1 LTNGCALAL
10 PMTTRKA
17 GASKNEFSGGWR
29 RVSLEGQLLDQKS
42 LRAVTGKTA
51 DWNEIAKDCIAFA
64 NATGGRLLLG
74 IEDGEN
80 APPSNQ
86 HIPADLPDTLRRKL
100 AERTVNVSVLPDVV
114 TAPNGGQYIELR
126 IPRAMAVASTTD
138 GRYFLR
144 VADQSKPVTG
154 DDVMRLASERAA
166 LPWETQT
173 TLHIPRAEVD
183 ATKRDKLLA
192 ALRASDRVKAS
203 VKEKSDDELLD
214 HYQLAQGQ
222 MLTNL
227 GVLCLGRQHH
237 RAQLTTAP
245 VIQFIKY
252 DEHGQK
258 VNKLVWDDH
267 TQSPMEL
274 IEAVW
279 LEVPDFRERYELP
292 DGLYRQNVP
301 AFDEIVVR
309 ELLVNALVHRP
320 YTQRGDIFLNLH
332 PDRLE
337 MVNPGPLPLGVTPH
351 NVLHTTVRRNEHLA
365 RLFHDLKLMERE
377 GSGFDKI
384 FEVLLSQ
391 GRPMPEL
398 IETHDRVQVTVRRRI
413 LKPEVIDF
421 IAKADQT
428 YQLTQRERIALGL
441 LAQHDA
447 LTARE
452 LADTLELPSV
462 EALQPWLKRLLD
474 WHLVQSAGRTQATR
488 YFVDPGLLRSLQFT
502 GETTLKRIEPHRLA
516 ALVLEDLRRYP
527 QSAISEIHQRIGGE
541 IHPKQVKRA
550 LEELIERG
558 AVRFEG
564 NNRWRR
570 YWKVT

>member
-1 LTNGCALAL
+1 
-10 PMTTRKA
+10 
-17 GASKNEFSGGWR
+17 
-29 RVSLEGQLLDQKS
+29 

-51 DWNEIAKDCIAFA
+51 DWNELAKDCIAFA

-74 IEDGEN
+74 IEDGEEH
-80 APPSNQ
+80 PPADQ
-86 HIPADLPDTLRRKL
+86 RIPADLPDTVRRKL
-100 AERTVNVSVLPDVV
+100 AERTVNVTVLPDVI
-114 TAPNGGQYIELR
+114 TAPNGSQVLELR
-126 IPRAMAVASTTD
+126 VPRTLAVASTTD

-154 DDVMRLASERAA
+154 DDVMRLANERSA
-166 LPWETQT
+166 LPWETQIP
-173 TLHIPRAEVD
+173 LHIPSVEAD
-183 ATKRDKLLA
+183 PHKRDELLQ
-192 ALRASDRVKAS
+192 ALRASDRVKPS
-203 VKEKSDDELLD
+203 VKEKTDDELLA
-214 HYQLAQGQ
+214 HYQLSLSGT
-222 MLTNL
+222 LTNL
-227 GVLCLGRQHH
+227 GVLCIGRQYH
-237 RAQLTTAP
+237 RAQLSTAP

-252 DEHGQK
+252 DDHGQK

-267 TQSPMEL
+267 TLSPIEL

-279 LEVPDFRERYELP
+279 SDVPDFRERYELP

-337 MVNPGPLPLGVTPH
+337 VVNPGPLPLGVTPQ

-391 GRPMPEL
+391 GRPAPEL
-398 IETHDRVQVTVRRRI
+398 IESHDRVQVTVRRRI
-413 LKPEVIDF
+413 LKPEVVDF

-428 YQLTQRERIALGL
+428 YQLTQRERITLGL
-441 LAQHDA
+441 LAQQEA

-452 LADTLELPSV
+452 LAAVLELTSV
-462 EALQPWLKRLLD
+462 DALQPWIKRLLE
-474 WHLVQSAGRTQATR
+474 WGLIQSAGRTQATR
-488 YFVDPGLLRSLQFT
+488 YFIDPTLLRTLNFV
-502 GETTLKRIEPHRLA
+502 GGTTLKRIEPHRLA
-516 ALVLEDLRRYP
+516 ALIVEDVGLYP
-527 QSAISEIHQRIGGE
+527 RSKIGDIHQRVGLE
-541 IHPKQVKRA
+541 IPRSRVRRAMEQLVKEGKLA
-550 LEELIERG
+550 QEG
-558 AVRFEG
+558 VRSG
-564 NNRWRR
+564 TR
-570 YWKVT
+570 YCLV

>member
-1 LTNGCALAL
+1 MKTQK
-10 PMTTRKA
+10 T
-17 GASKNEFSGGWR
+17 GANKNEFSGGR
-29 RVSLEGQLLDQKS
+29 HRVSLEGQLLDQKS

-51 DWNEIAKDCIAFA
+51 DWNENAKDCIAFA

-74 IEDGEN
+74 IEDGQST
-80 APPSNQ
+80 PPADQ
-86 HIPADLPDTLRRKL
+86 RIPPDLPDTVRRKL

-114 TAPNGGQYIELR
+114 TAPNGGQHIELR

-173 TLHIPRAEVD
+173 TLHIPRSEVD
-183 ATKRDKLLA
+183 VITCDKLLT

-222 MLTNL
+222 YLTNL

-267 TQSPMEL
+267 TQSPVEL

-337 MVNPGPLPLGVTPH
+337 MVNPGPLPLGVTPQ

-384 FEVLLSQ
+384 LEVLLSQ

-398 IETHDRVQVTVRRRI
+398 IETHDRVQVTVSRRI

-428 YQLTQRERIALGL
+428 YQLTQRERITLGL
-441 LAQHDA
+441 LAQQDA

-452 LADTLELPSV
+452 LADALELSSV

-474 WHLVQSAGRTQATR
+474 WHLVQSTGRTQATR
-488 YFVDPGLLRSLQFT
+488 YFVDPTLLRSLKFT

-516 ALVLEDLRRYP
+516 ALVLEDLQRYP

-570 YWKVT
+570 YWVRS

>member
-1 LTNGCALAL
+1 
-10 PMTTRKA
+10 M
-17 GASKNEFSGGWR
+17 SQ
-29 RVSLEGQLLDQKS
+29 EGQLLDQKS

-51 DWNEIAKDCIAFA
+51 DWNEIAKDCIAFS

-74 IEDGEN
+74 IEDGQD
-80 APPSNQ
+80 APPVGQ
-86 HIPADLPDTLRRKL
+86 HIPADLPDTVRRKL
-100 AERTVNVSVLPDVV
+100 AERTVNVAVLTDVV

-126 IPRAMAVASTTD
+126 IPRALSVASTTD

-154 DDVMRLASERAA
+154 EDVMRLASERSA

-173 TLHIPRAEVD
+173 TLHIFRADAD
-183 ATKRDKLLA
+183 ATKRDKLLQ

-214 HYQLAQGQ
+214 HYQLAQGND
-222 MLTNL
+222 LTNL

-252 DEHGQK
+252 DERGQK

-267 TQSPMEL
+267 TQSPMAM

-337 MVNPGPLPLGVTPH
+337 VVNPGPLPLGVTPQ

-365 RLFHDLKLMERE
+365 RLFHDLRLMERE

-391 GRPMPEL
+391 GRPAPEL

-421 IAKADQT
+421 IAKADET
-428 YQLTQRERIALGL
+428 YQLTQRERMALGL

-452 LADTLELPSV
+452 LAAKLELLSV
-462 EALQPWLKRLLD
+462 EELQPWLKRLLD

-488 YFVDPGLLRSLQFT
+488 YFVDPGLLRSLKFS

-516 ALVLEDLRRYP
+516 ALVLEDLQRYP
-527 QSAISEIHQRIGGE
+527 ESAISDIHRRIGGE

-550 LEELIERG
+550 LEDLIGRG

-564 NNRWRR
+564 NKRWRR
-570 YWKVT
+570 YWAES

>member
-1 LTNGCALAL
+1 
-10 PMTTRKA
+10 
-17 GASKNEFSGGWR
+17 
-29 RVSLEGQLLDQKS
+29 VSLEGQLVDQKS
-42 LRAVTGKTA
+42 LRAVTSKTA
-51 DWNEIAKDCIAFA
+51 DWNDIAKDCIAFA
-64 NATGGRLLLG
+64 NASGGRLLFG
-74 IEDGEN
+74 IEDGQSE
-80 APPSNQ
+80 PPADQ
-86 HIPADLPDTLRRKL
+86 VVPIDLPDTLRRKL
-100 AERTVNVSVLPDVV
+100 AERTVNVTVLPNVI
-114 TAPNGGQYIELR
+114 TAPNGGEYIDLQ
-126 IPRAMAVASTTD
+126 IPRAMTVASSTD

-154 DDVMRLASERAA
+154 DDVMRLASERSA

-173 TLHIPRAEVD
+173 TLHVPRAEMDVAKCD
-183 ATKRDKLLA
+183 RLLA
-192 ALRASDRVKAS
+192 ALRASDRVKSS

-214 HYQLAQGQ
+214 HYLLAQGRN
-222 MLTNL
+222 LTNL
-227 GVLCLGRQHH
+227 GVLSLGLQHC

-258 VNKLVWDDH
+258 VNKLVWDEH
-267 TQSPMEL
+267 LQNPMEL

-279 LEVPDFRERYELP
+279 QEVPDFRERYEIP

-337 MVNPGPLPLGVTPH
+337 VVNPGPLPLGVSPQ
-351 NVLHTTVRRNEHLA
+351 NVLHMTVRRNEHLA

-377 GSGFDKI
+377 GSGIDKI
-384 FEVLLSQ
+384 FEVLLTQ
-391 GRPMPEL
+391 GRPAPEL

-421 IAKADQT
+421 MAKADQT

-441 LAQHDA
+441 LAQNDA

-452 LADTLELPSV
+452 LTNTLELPSV
-462 EALQPWLKRLLD
+462 ESLQPWLKRLLN
-474 WHLVQSAGRTQATR
+474 WQLVQSAGRTQATR
-488 YFVDPGLLRSLQFT
+488 YFVDPKLLRSLQFT

-527 QSAISEIHQRIGGE
+527 KSAISDIHKRVGGE
-541 IHPKQVKRA
+541 IHLKQVKRA
-550 LEELIERG
+550 LEALIERG
-558 AVRFEG
+558 EVSYQG

-570 YWKVT
+570 YWAAA

>member
-1 LTNGCALAL
+1 
-10 PMTTRKA
+10 MTTQETRA
-17 GASKNEFSGGWR
+17 DEKNWESQHL
-29 RVSLEGQLLDQKS
+29 SQEGQLLDQKS
-42 LRAVTGKTA
+42 LRAVTGKTV

-64 NATGGRLLLG
+64 NATGGHLLLG
-74 IEDGEN
+74 IEDGQD
-80 APPSNQ
+80 APPASQ
-86 HIPADLPDTLRRKL
+86 YIPADLPDTLRRKL
-100 AERTVNVSVLPDVV
+100 ADRTVNVTVLPDVV
-114 TAPNGGQYIELR
+114 TAPNGGQYIKLR
-126 IPRAMAVASTTD
+126 IPRALAVASTTD

-154 DDVMRLASERAA
+154 DDVMRLASERSA
-166 LPWETQT
+166 LSWETQT
-173 TLHIPRAEVD
+173 TLHIPRVEAE
-183 ATKRDKLLA
+183 ASKRDKLLQ

-203 VKEKSDDELLD
+203 VKEKTDEELLD

-222 MLTNL
+222 ALTNL

-320 YTQRGDIFLNLH
+320 YTQRGDIFLNLY

-337 MVNPGPLPLGVTPH
+337 VVNPGPLPLGVTPQ

-377 GSGFDKI
+377 GSGFDNI
-384 FEVLLSQ
+384 FEVLLLQ
-391 GRPMPEL
+391 GRPAPEL

-452 LADTLELPSV
+452 LATTLELPSTEV
-462 EALQPWLKRLLD
+462 LQPWLKRLLE

-488 YFVDPGLLRSLQFT
+488 YFVDPGLLRSLKFT

-516 ALVLEDLRRYP
+516 ALVLEDLQRYP
-527 QSAISEIHQRIGGE
+527 RSAISDIHRRIGGE

-550 LEELIERG
+550 LEELIGRG

-570 YWKVT
+570 YWAVS

>member
-1 LTNGCALAL
+1 
-10 PMTTRKA
+10 
-17 GASKNEFSGGWR
+17 
-29 RVSLEGQLLDQKS
+29 VSLEGQLLDQKS

-74 IEDGEN
+74 IEDGQD
-80 APPSNQ
+80 APPSGQ
-86 HIPADLPDTLRRKL
+86 QIPADLPDTVRRKL
-100 AERTVNVSVLPDVV
+100 AERTVNLAVLPDVV
-114 TAPNGGQYIELR
+114 TAPNSGQYIELR

-154 DDVMRLASERAA
+154 DDVMRLASERSA

-173 TLHIPRAEVD
+173 TLRFPRVEAD
-183 ATKRDKLLA
+183 AAKRYKLLQ

-203 VKEKSDDELLD
+203 VKEKTDDELLD
-214 HYQLAQGQ
+214 HYQLARGHD
-222 MLTNL
+222 LTNL

-237 RAQLTTAP
+237 RAQQTTAP
-245 VIQFIKY
+245 VIQFIKF
-252 DEHGQK
+252 DERGQK

-337 MVNPGPLPLGVTPH
+337 VVNPGPLPLGVTPQ

-391 GRPMPEL
+391 GRPAPEL

-452 LADTLELPSV
+452 LATTLELPSV
-462 EALQPWLKRLLD
+462 DALQPWLKRLLD
-474 WHLVQSAGRTQATR
+474 WQLVQSAGRTQATR
-488 YFVDPGLLRSLQFT
+488 YFVDPALLRSLDFV
-502 GETTLKRIEPHRLA
+502 GGTTLKRIEPHRLL
-516 ALVLEDLRRYP
+516 ALIVEDVGRYP
-527 QSAISEIHQRIGGE
+527 QSKIGDIHQRIGLE
-541 IHPKQVKRA
+541 IPRSR
-550 LEELIERG
+550 IRRG
-558 AVRFEG
+558 VEQLLKDGKLHSEG
-564 NNRWRR
+564 VGSGTR
-570 YWKVT
+570 YRLP

>member
-1 LTNGCALAL
+1 
-10 PMTTRKA
+10 M
-17 GASKNEFSGGWR
+17 
-29 RVSLEGQLLDQKS
+29 
-42 LRAVTGKTA
+42 TGKTA
-51 DWNEIAKDCIAFA
+51 DWDEIAKDCIAFA

-74 IEDGEN
+74 IEDGQSQ
-80 APPSNQ
+80 PPACQ
-86 HIPADLPDTLRRKL
+86 RIPPDLPDTLRRKL
-100 AERTVNVSVLPDVV
+100 AERTVNVTVLPDGTVG
-114 TAPNGGQYIELR
+114 PNGGQYIEVR
-126 IPRAMAVASTTD
+126 IPRAMAVAYTTD

-144 VADQSKPVTG
+144 VADQCKSVTG
-154 DDVMRLASERAA
+154 DDVMRLASERSA

-173 TLHIPRAEVD
+173 TLPVPRAQIDV
-183 ATKRDKLLA
+183 AKRNKLLA
-192 ALRASDRVKAS
+192 ALRASDRVKPS
-203 VKEKSDDELLD
+203 VKQKSDDELLD
-214 HYQLAQGQ
+214 HYQLAQGSD
-222 MLTNL
+222 LTNL
-227 GVLCLGRQHH
+227 GVLSLGRQHH

-279 LEVPDFRERYELP
+279 QEVPDFRERYELP

-337 MVNPGPLPLGVTPH
+337 VVNPGPLPLGVSPQ

-391 GRPMPEL
+391 GRPAPEL

-413 LKPEVIDF
+413 LKPAVIDF

-452 LADTLELPSV
+452 LTNALELPSV

-474 WHLVQSAGRTQATR
+474 WQLVQSAGRTQAKR
-488 YFVDPGLLRSLQFT
+488 YFVNPSLLRNLQFT
-502 GETTLKRIEPHRLA
+502 GGTTLKRIEPHRLA
-516 ALVLEDLRRYP
+516 ALVLEDLQRYP
-527 QSAISEIHQRIGGE
+527 RSAISDIHQRVGGE

-558 AVRFEG
+558 EVRFEG

-570 YWKVT
+570 YWAAA

>member
-1 LTNGCALAL
+1 MNGGARAARI
-10 PMTTRKA
+10 MTRRA
-17 GASKNEFSGGWR
+17 GANKNEFSGGR
-29 RVSLEGQLLDQKS
+29 YRVSLEGQLLDHKS

-51 DWNEIAKDCIAFA
+51 DWNGIAKDCIAFA

-74 IEDGEN
+74 VEDGQDV
-80 APPSNQ
+80 PPAGQ

-100 AERTVNVSVLPDVV
+100 AERSVNVAVLPDVV
-114 TAPNGGQYIELR
+114 TASNGGQYIELR

-154 DDVMRLASERAA
+154 DDVMRLASERPA
-166 LPWETQT
+166 LPWETQI
-173 TLHIPRAEVD
+173 TLHVPRAEVD
-183 ATKRDKLLA
+183 AAKREKLLA

-203 VKEKSDDELLD
+203 VKEKSDGELLD

-222 MLTNL
+222 ALTNL
-227 GVLCLGRQHH
+227 GVLCLGHQHH

-252 DEHGQK
+252 DEHDQK

-337 MVNPGPLPLGVTPH
+337 VVNPGPLPLGVTPQ

-365 RLFHDLKLMERE
+365 RLFHDLQLMERE

-391 GRPMPEL
+391 GRPVPEL
-398 IETHDRVQVTVRRRI
+398 FETHDRVQVTVHRRI

-428 YQLTQRERIALGL
+428 YQLTQRERITLGL

-452 LADTLELPSV
+452 LTTTLELYTV
-462 EALQPWLKRLLD
+462 EALQLWLKRLLD
-474 WHLVQSAGRTQATR
+474 WNLVQSAGRTQATR
-488 YFVDPGLLRSLQFT
+488 YFVDPGLLRCLNFT
-502 GETTLKRIEPHRLA
+502 GGTTLKRIEPHCLLA
-516 ALVLEDLRRYP
+516 LIVEDVGRYP
-527 QSAISEIHQRIGGE
+527 NTKIGDIHQRVGLE
-541 IHPKQVKRA
+541 IPRSRVRRAVEKFVKEGK
-550 LEELIERG
+550 LFHEG
-558 AVRFEG
+558 VRSG
-564 NNRWRR
+564 TR
-570 YWKVT
+570 YRLP

>member
-1 LTNGCALAL
+1 
-10 PMTTRKA
+10 M
-17 GASKNEFSGGWR
+17 
-29 RVSLEGQLLDQKS
+29 SLEGQLLDQKS

-64 NATGGRLLLG
+64 NASGGRLLLG
-74 IEDGEN
+74 IEDGQD
-80 APPSNQ
+80 APPSGQ
-86 HIPADLPDTLRRKL
+86 QIPADLPDTVRRKL
-100 AERTVNVSVLPDVV
+100 AERTVNLAALPDVV
-114 TAPNGGQYIELR
+114 TASNGGQYIELR

-154 DDVMRLASERAA
+154 DDVMRLASERSA
-166 LPWETQT
+166 LPWDTQT
-173 TLHIPRAEVD
+173 TLHIPRID
-183 ATKRDKLLA
+183 ADAGKRDRLLS

-214 HYQLAQGQ
+214 HYQLAQGND
-222 MLTNL
+222 LTNL
-227 GVLCLGRQHH
+227 GVLCLGRQHQ
-237 RAQLTTAP
+237 RAQLIASP

-252 DEHGQK
+252 DDHGQK

-279 LEVPDFRERYELP
+279 LEVPDFREHYELP
-292 DGLYRQNVP
+292 DGLYRQKVP

-337 MVNPGPLPLGVTPH
+337 VVNPGPLPLGVTPQ

-391 GRPMPEL
+391 GRPAPEL
-398 IETHDRVQVTVRRRI
+398 IETHDRVQVTVHRRI
-413 LKPEVIDF
+413 LKPEIIDF
-421 IAKADQT
+421 IARADQT

-447 LTARE
+447 MTARE
-452 LADTLELPSV
+452 LAAALELSSV
-462 EALQPWLKRLLD
+462 DVLQPWLKRLLE
-474 WHLVQSAGRTQATR
+474 WGLVESAGRTQATR
-488 YFVDPGLLRSLQFT
+488 YFVAPGLLRSLNFS

-516 ALVLEDLRRYP
+516 ALVLEDLQRYP
-527 QSAISEIHQRIGGE
+527 ESAIGDIHRRIGGDT
-541 IHPKQVKRA
+541 HPKQVKRA
-550 LEELIERG
+550 LEALIERG
-558 AVRFEG
+558 TVRFEG

-570 YWKVT
+570 YWAVS

>member
-1 LTNGCALAL
+1 MNGFELAVL
-10 PMTTRKA
+10 MTTRIV
-17 GASKNEFSGGWR
+17 GAKRNESNGGGYV
-29 RVSLEGQLLDQKS
+29 VSQEGQLLDQKS

-64 NATGGRLLLG
+64 NATGGRLLVG
-74 IEDGEN
+74 IEDGQN
-80 APPSNQ
+80 APPADQ
-86 HIPADLPDTLRRKL
+86 HISADLPDTLRRKL
-100 AERTVNVSVLPDVV
+100 AERTVNVAVLPDVV

-173 TLHIPRAEVD
+173 AQHISRADVD
-183 ATKRDKLLA
+183 TAKRDKLLA

-222 MLTNL
+222 DLTNL
-227 GVLCLGRQHH
+227 GVLCLGRQYH

-252 DEHGQK
+252 DDHGQK
-258 VNKLVWDDH
+258 VNKLLWDDH
-267 TQSPMEL
+267 TLSPMDL

-320 YTQRGDIFLNLH
+320 YTQRGDIFLNLY

-337 MVNPGPLPLGVTPH
+337 VVNPGPLPLGVTPQ

-452 LADTLELPSV
+452 LVDTLELSSV

-488 YFVDPGLLRSLQFT
+488 YFVDPTLLRSLKFT
-502 GETTLKRIEPHRLA
+502 GETTLKRIEPYRLA
-516 ALVLEDLRRYP
+516 ALVLEDLQRYP

-570 YWKVT
+570 YWAMP

>member
-1 LTNGCALAL
+1 
-10 PMTTRKA
+10 M
-17 GASKNEFSGGWR
+17 
-29 RVSLEGQLLDQKS
+29 
-42 LRAVTGKTA
+42 TGKTA
-51 DWNEIAKDCIAFA
+51 DWNEIAKDCFAFA
-64 NATGGRLLLG
+64 NATDGPLLLG
-74 IEDGEN
+74 VEEGQD
-80 APPSNQ
+80 APPADQ
-86 HIPADLPDTLRRKL
+86 QVPADLPDTVRRKL
-100 AERTVNVSVLPDVV
+100 AERTVNVAVLPDAV
-114 TAPNGGQYIELR
+114 TAPNGGQHIELR
-126 IPRAMAVASTTD
+126 IPRALAVASTTN

-154 DDVMRLASERAA
+154 DDVMRLASERSA

-173 TLHIPRAEVD
+173 TLHIPRGEVD
-183 ATKRDKLLA
+183 AAKRDKLLQ
-192 ALRASDRVKAS
+192 ALRASDRVKAL

-214 HYQLAQGQ
+214 HYHLAQGDT
-222 MLTNL
+222 LTNL

-237 RAQLTTAP
+237 RAHLTTAP

-258 VNKLVWDDH
+258 VNKLVWDDQ

-279 LEVPDFRERYELP
+279 PEVPDFRECYELP

-337 MVNPGPLPLGVTPH
+337 IVNPGLLPLGVTPQ

-365 RLFHDLKLMERE
+365 RLFHDLELMERE

-391 GRPMPEL
+391 GRPAPEL
-398 IETHDRVQVTVRRRI
+398 IELHDRVQVTVRRRI
-413 LKPEVIDF
+413 PKPEVIDF

-452 LADTLELPSV
+452 LAATLELPSV
-462 EALQPWLKRLLD
+462 DALQPWLKRLLYWD
-474 WHLVQSAGRTQATR
+474 LVQSSGRTQATR
-488 YFVDPGLLRSLQFT
+488 YFVEPRLLRSLNFT
-502 GETTLKRIEPHRLA
+502 GE
-516 ALVLEDLRRYP
+516 
-527 QSAISEIHQRIGGE
+527 SAISDIRQRIGDE
-541 IHPKQVKRA
+541 IHPKPVKRA

-570 YWKVT
+570 YWAVS

>member
-1 LTNGCALAL
+1 
-10 PMTTRKA
+10 
-17 GASKNEFSGGWR
+17 
-29 RVSLEGQLLDQKS
+29 VSQEGQLFDQKS

-51 DWNEIAKDCIAFA
+51 DWNEIAKDCIAFS

-74 IEDGEN
+74 IEDGQD
-80 APPSNQ
+80 APPVGQ
-86 HIPADLPDTLRRKL
+86 HIPADLPDTVRRKL
-100 AERTVNVSVLPDVV
+100 AERTVNVAVLPDVV

-126 IPRAMAVASTTD
+126 IPRALSVASTTD

-154 DDVMRLASERAA
+154 EDVMRLASERSA

-173 TLHIPRAEVD
+173 TLHIFRADAD
-183 ATKRDKLLA
+183 ATKRDKLLQ

-214 HYQLAQGQ
+214 HYQLAQGND
-222 MLTNL
+222 LTNL

-252 DEHGQK
+252 DERGQK

-267 TQSPMEL
+267 TQSPMEM

-337 MVNPGPLPLGVTPH
+337 VVNPGPLPLGVTPQ

-391 GRPMPEL
+391 GRPAPEL

-452 LADTLELPSV
+452 LAAKLELPSV
-462 EALQPWLKRLLD
+462 EELQPWLKRLLD

-488 YFVDPGLLRSLQFT
+488 YFVDPGLLRSLKFS

-516 ALVLEDLRRYP
+516 ALVLEDLQRYP
-527 QSAISEIHQRIGGE
+527 ESAISDIHRRIGGE

-550 LEELIERG
+550 LEDLIGRG

-564 NNRWRR
+564 NKRWRR
-570 YWKVT
+570 YWAES

>member
-1 LTNGCALAL
+1 
-10 PMTTRKA
+10 M
-17 GASKNEFSGGWR
+17 SQ
-29 RVSLEGQLLDQKS
+29 EGQLLDLKS
-42 LRAVTGKTA
+42 LRSVTGKTA

-74 IEDGEN
+74 IEDGQ
-80 APPSNQ
+80 ALPPADQ
-86 HIPADLPDTLRRKL
+86 RIPADLPDTLRRKL
-100 AERTVNVSVLPDVV
+100 AERTVNVTVLPDVA
-114 TAPNGGQYIELR
+114 TAANGAQYLELR
-126 IPRAMAVASTTD
+126 IPRALSVASTTD
-138 GRYFLR
+138 GRYYLR

-154 DDVMRLASERAA
+154 DDVMRLASERSA

-173 TLHIPRAEVD
+173 TLNVARTEAEH
-183 ATKRDKLLA
+183 AKLSKLLQ
-192 ALRASDRVKAS
+192 ALRASDRVKNS

-214 HYQLAQGQ
+214 HYQLAQGTL
-222 MLTNL
+222 LTNL
-227 GVLCLGRQHH
+227 GILCIGRQQH

-252 DEHGQK
+252 DELGQK
-258 VNKLVWDDH
+258 INKLVWDDH
-267 TQSPMEL
+267 TQSPTEL
-274 IEAVW
+274 IEAIW
-279 LEVPDFRERYELP
+279 QEVPDFRERYELP

-320 YTQRGDIFLNLH
+320 YTQRGDVFLNLH

-337 MVNPGPLPLGVTPH
+337 VVNPGPLPLGVTPQ

-391 GRPMPEL
+391 GRPIPEL
-398 IETHDRVQVTVRRRI
+398 IETHDRVQITIKRRI

-428 YQLTQRERIALGL
+428 YQLTQRERIVLGL

-452 LADTLELPSV
+452 LTTALELPSI

-474 WHLVQSAGRTQATR
+474 WHLMQSAGRTQATR
-488 YFVDPGLLRSLQFT
+488 YFVEPALMRSLNFN

-516 ALVLEDLRRYP
+516 ALILEDLKRYP
-527 QSAISEIHQRIGGE
+527 ESAISEIHQRIGGE

-550 LEELIERG
+550 LESLIERG
-558 AVRFEG
+558 EVRFEG
-564 NNRWRR
+564 DNRWRR
-570 YWKVT
+570 YWAV

>member
-1 LTNGCALAL
+1 
-10 PMTTRKA
+10 M
-17 GASKNEFSGGWR
+17 SQ
-29 RVSLEGQLLDQKS
+29 EGQLLDKKS
-42 LRAVTGKTA
+42 LRSVTGKTA
-51 DWNEIAKDCIAFA
+51 NWNELVKDCIAFA
-64 NATGGRLLLG
+64 NATGGHLLLG
-74 IEDGEN
+74 IEDGQEE
-80 APPSNQ
+80 PPSDQ
-86 HIPADLPDTLRRKL
+86 DVPSDLPDTIRRKIL
-100 AERTVNVSVLPDVV
+100 ERSVNVTVLPDVA
-114 TAPNGGQYIELR
+114 TAVNGGKYIDLA
-126 IPRAMAVASTTD
+126 IPRSTAVASTTD

-144 VADQSKPVTG
+144 VSDQSKPVTG
-154 DDVMRLASERAA
+154 DDVLRLAAERAA

-173 TLHIPRAEVD
+173 TLQVPRVD
-183 ATKRDKLLA
+183 ADPAKLEKLIR
-192 ALRASDRVKAS
+192 ALRASDRVKPS
-203 VKEKSDDELLD
+203 VKEKTDDELLD
-214 HYQLAQGQ
+214 HYQLAHDRN
-222 MLTNL
+222 LTHL
-227 GVLCLGRQHH
+227 GILCLGQQHH

-267 TQSPMEL
+267 TLNPMEL

-279 LEVPDFRERYELP
+279 QDVPDFRERYELP

-301 AFDEIVVR
+301 AFDEVVVR

-320 YTQRGDIFLNLH
+320 YTQRGDIFLNIH

-337 MVNPGPLPLGVTPH
+337 VVNPGPLPLGVTPQ

-391 GRPMPEL
+391 GRPAPEL
-398 IETHDRVQVTVRRRI
+398 IESHDRVQVTVRRRI

-452 LADTLELPSV
+452 LTAVLELPSV
-462 EALQPWLKRLLD
+462 EALQPWVKRLLEWD
-474 WHLVQSAGRTQATR
+474 LVQSAGRTQATR
-488 YFVDPGLLRSLQFT
+488 YFVDPGLLRNLNFA
-502 GETTLKRIEPHRLA
+502 GETTLKRIEPHRLE
-516 ALVLEDLRRYP
+516 ALVLEDLKRYP
-527 QSAISEIHQRIGGE
+527 KSAVSDIRQRIGRE

-550 LEELIERG
+550 LDDLIEKG
-558 AVRFEG
+558 DVRYEG
-564 NNRWRR
+564 EKRWRR
-570 YWKVT
+570 YWAKQ